1 VPANH
6 PVHVHVDE
14 VQSGRRAKMP
24 EQAGLGVL
32 QLERLTQERV
42 IAKVD
47 LADRKIIGGP
57 PVAVDRLQFI
67 LVQWAGHS
75 DGGSVFPREGFWH
88 EECSWR
94 PRLISIV
101 RHDFCS
107 KSPEQREIVSCSQ
120 CKNTYLVLIF
130 DVMTRAKAG
139 LCPFAVHP

>member
-1 VPANH
+1 V
-6 PVHVHVDE
+6 E
-14 VQSGRRAKMP
+14 GGGGRERG
-24 EQAGLGVL
+24 EGGGLGGAQVGGS
-32 QLERLTQERV
+32 TQERV

-120 CKNTYLVLIF
+120 CKNPYLVLIF